1 MNLDAY
7 EKQKA
12 EVIEKYIPWV
22 ENGIGA
28 SANKTI
34 DVTVDWSGFDQLVPE
49 KGVEATHKLMDMI
62 RTVGPI
68 IRGML
73 IAQSFDQR
81 RLVRT
86 RVDGLRFEYA
96 TDTRQAL
103 VSNDENTLVFRV
115 FAGMGVASRDD
126 LWAAEDVLFTMPQS
140 PNAVAE
146 ETPFDYWKINIASLV
161 LPELQNKLSE
171 LSAKELDID
180 VDWDSFSSYEN
191 VEDPDEIMKQLQ
203 ELVRRVQFT
212 FRGMLFTGGSEERQL
227 VSTRVD
233 GILFGHA
240 TDEKQPV
247 INSKGNTL
255 VFLLSTD
262 GKPIEKDQL
271 FFNLPEV
278 VKAMPKSPNPVV
290 EEG

>member
-86 RVDGLRFEYA
+86 RVDGLRFEHA

-227 VSTRVD
+227 VRTRVD